1 MIPFIIKKDCERRE
15 KPMRRLGLLSM
26 ILLLIISAACG
37 NKNADK
43 KDGTLNIYTTMYP
56 IEYFTERIGGK
67 HVEVSSIIPPGADA
81 HTYEPSTKKMVEIT
95 EGDAFVYN
103 KLESD
108 EFSSSVADTLKG
120 ENVPIVDAAKGVELA
135 HMEEHEDEGT
145 HEEHEGE
152 ESHEDHEGEESHEN
166 EEHHEHGSLD
176 PHIWLDPVLA
186 QQMADNIYNGLVK
199 IKPDAK
205 DDFKKNYEALIK
217 DLKELDSA
225 FKNSVENAPK
235 DAFIVSHAAYGYWA
249 ERYGLEQIAISGLSP
264 SHEPSQ
270 HQIENIIKNAKKE
283 KISYILFEENVNNKV
298 AAMIDKEVGAKTLT
312 LHNLET
318 LTKEDINNNRD
329 YVSIMKENIETLS
342 KALQ

>member
-37 NKNADK
+37 NKSADK

-56 IEYFTERIGGK
+56 LEYFTERIGGK

-108 EFSSSVADTLKG
+108 EFSSSVADTLK
-120 ENVPIVDAAKGVELA
+120 EEDVPIVDAAKGVELA

-205 DDFKKNYEALIK
+205 DDFKKNHEALIK

-298 AAMIDKEVGAKTLT
+298 AAMINKEVGAKTMT

-329 YVSIMKENIETLS
+329 YLSIMKENIETLS

>member
-37 NKNADK
+37 NKSADK

-56 IEYFTERIGGK
+56 LEYFTERIGGK

-108 EFSSSVADTLKG
+108 EFSSSVADTLK
-120 ENVPIVDAAKGVELA
+120 EEDVPIVDAAKGVELA

-298 AAMIDKEVGAKTLT
+298 AAMINKEVGAKTMT

-329 YVSIMKENIETLS
+329 YLSIMKENIETLS

>member
-56 IEYFTERIGGK
+56 LEYFTERIGGK

-108 EFSSSVADTLKG
+108 EFSSSVADTLK
-120 ENVPIVDAAKGVELA
+120 EEDVPIVDAAKGVELA
-135 HMEEHEDEGT
+135 HMGEHEDEGT

-152 ESHEDHEGEESHEN
+152 ESHEDHEGEESPEN

-205 DDFKKNYEALIK
+205 DDFKKNHEALIK

-298 AAMIDKEVGAKTLT
+298 AAMINKEVGAKTMT

-329 YVSIMKENIETLS
+329 YLSIMKENIETLS

>member
-1 MIPFIIKKDCERRE
+1 
-15 KPMRRLGLLSM
+15 MRKLGLLSAI
-26 ILLLIISAACG
+26 ILLFISAACG
-37 NKNADK
+37 NNNASDK
-43 KDGTLNIYTTMYP
+43 KEGTLKIYTTMYP
-56 IEYFTERIGGK
+56 LEYFTERIGGK

-108 EFSSSVADTLKG
+108 EFSSSVADTLK
-120 ENVPIVDAAKGVELA
+120 EEDMPIIDGAKDITYHESD
-135 HMEEHEDEGT
+135 EHADEHT
-145 HEEHEGE
+145 DEHDSHEGE
-152 ESHEDHEGEESHEN
+152 EKGHEEES
-166 EEHHEHGSLD
+166 HHEHGSLD

-199 IKPDAK
+199 LKPEAK
-205 DDFKKNYEALIK
+205 ETFQKNHEALIS
-217 DLKELDSA
+217 DLKELDSS
-225 FKNSVENAPK
+225 FKSSVENAPK
-235 DAFIVSHAAYGYWA
+235 DSFIVSHAAYGYWA

-270 HQIENIIKNAKKE
+270 QQIQTIIENAKKE
-283 KISYILFEENVNNKV
+283 KTNYILFEENVNNKV
-298 AAMIDKEVGAKTLT
+298 AAMIKKEVGAETMT

-318 LTKEDINNNRD
+318 RTKKDIQNDRD
-329 YVSIMKENIETLS
+329 YLTIMKDNISTLS

>member
-1 MIPFIIKKDCERRE
+1 
-15 KPMRRLGLLSM
+15 MRRLGLLSM

-37 NKNADK
+37 NKSADK

-56 IEYFTERIGGK
+56 LEYFTERIGGK
-67 HVEVSSIIPPGADA
+67 HVEVSSIIPHGADA

-108 EFSSSVADTLKG
+108 EFSSSVADTLK
-120 ENVPIVDAAKGVELA
+120 EEDVPIVDAAKGVELA

-205 DDFKKNYEALIK
+205 DDFKKNHEALIK

-298 AAMIDKEVGAKTLT
+298 AAMINKEVGAKTMT

-329 YVSIMKENIETLS
+329 YLSIMKENIETLS

>member
-37 NKNADK
+37 NKSADK

-56 IEYFTERIGGK
+56 LEYFTERIGGK

-108 EFSSSVADTLKG
+108 EFSSSVADTLK
-120 ENVPIVDAAKGVELA
+120 EEDVPIVDAAKGVELA

-152 ESHEDHEGEESHEN
+152 ESHEDHKGEESHEN

-176 PHIWLDPVLA
+176 PHIWLDPILA

-205 DDFKKNYEALIK
+205 DDFKKSYEALIK

-298 AAMIDKEVGAKTLT
+298 AAMINKEVGAKTLT

-329 YVSIMKENIETLS
+329 YLSIMKENIATLS

>member
-56 IEYFTERIGGK
+56 LEYFTERIGGK

-108 EFSSSVADTLKG
+108 EFSSSVADTLK
-120 ENVPIVDAAKGVELA
+120 EEDVPIVDAAKGVELA
-135 HMEEHEDEGT
+135 HMGEHEDEGT
-145 HEEHEGE
+145 HE
-152 ESHEDHEGEESHEN
+152 DHEGEESPEN

-205 DDFKKNYEALIK
+205 DDFKKNHGALIK

-298 AAMIDKEVGAKTLT
+298 AAMINKEVGAKTLT

-329 YVSIMKENIETLS
+329 YLSIMKENIETLS

>member
-1 MIPFIIKKDCERRE
+1 MK
-15 KPMRRLGLLSM
+15 RLGLVGM
-26 ILLLIISAACG
+26 IFLLIATAACG
-37 NKNADK
+37 NKSDDK

-56 IEYFTERIGGK
+56 LEYFTERIGGK

-103 KLESD
+103 KMESD
-108 EFSSSVADTLKG
+108 EFSSSVAGTLKE

-135 HMEEHEDEGT
+135 HMEEQEEEGAHDEGK
-145 HEEHEGE
+145 EA
-152 ESHEDHEGEESHEN
+152 
-166 EEHHEHGSLD
+166 HHEHGSQD
-176 PHIWLDPVLA
+176 PHIWLDPILA
-186 QQMADNIYNGLVK
+186 QKMADNIYNGLVK

-205 DDFKKNYEALIK
+205 DDFKKNHDALIK
-217 DLKELDSA
+217 DLKELDAS
-225 FKNSVENAPK
+225 FKSKVEEAPK
-235 DAFIVSHAAYGYWA
+235 NTFIVSHAAYGYWA
-249 ERYGLEQIAISGLSP
+249 ERYNIEQIAISGLSP

-270 HQIENIIKNAKKE
+270 HQIENIIQSAKKE

-298 AAMIDKEVGAKTLT
+298 AEMINKEVGAKTMT

-318 LTKEDINNNRD
+318 LTKDDLKNNRD
-329 YVSIMKENIETLS
+329 YLSIMKENIETLS

>member
-1 MIPFIIKKDCERRE
+1 
-15 KPMRRLGLLSM
+15 MRKIGLLSAV
-26 ILLLIISAACG
+26 ILLLITAACG
-37 NKNADK
+37 NKSASDK
-43 KDGTLNIYTTMYP
+43 KDGTLTIYTTMYP
-56 IEYFTERIGGK
+56 LEYFTERIGGK

-108 EFSSSVADTLKG
+108 EFSSSVADTLK
-120 ENVPIVDAAKGVELA
+120 EEDMPIIDGANGITYHESDEHVDEQKD
-135 HMEEHEDEGT
+135 EHADEHKDEHGS
-145 HEEHEGE
+145 HEGE
-152 ESHEDHEGEESHEN
+152 EKGHDEEAHDD
-166 EEHHEHGSLD
+166 HGSID

-199 IKPDAK
+199 LKPDAK
-205 DDFKKNYEALIK
+205 EAFKKNHEALIS
-217 DLKELDSA
+217 DLKELDSS
-225 FKNSVENAPK
+225 FKTKVENAPK
-235 DAFIVSHAAYGYWA
+235 NSFIVSHAAYGYWA

-270 HQIENIIKNAKKE
+270 QQIQTIIENAKKE
-283 KISYILFEENVNNKV
+283 KTNYILFEENVNNKV
-298 AAMIDKEVGAKTLT
+298 AAMIKKEVGAETMT

-318 LTKEDINNNRD
+318 RTKKDIQNNRD
-329 YVSIMKENIETLS
+329 YLTIMQDNIDTLS